1 MCMLNGL
8 FQRKRDIIFQ
18 TTMETVKITY
28 MYWLLQLFGHC
39 KINGA
44 SLLDSTLDALS
55 LLGAIGCWVAT
66 V

>member
-1 MCMLNGL
+1 
-8 FQRKRDIIFQ
+8 
-18 TTMETVKITY
+18 METVKITY

-55 LLGAIGCWVAT
+55 LLGAIGCWVTT